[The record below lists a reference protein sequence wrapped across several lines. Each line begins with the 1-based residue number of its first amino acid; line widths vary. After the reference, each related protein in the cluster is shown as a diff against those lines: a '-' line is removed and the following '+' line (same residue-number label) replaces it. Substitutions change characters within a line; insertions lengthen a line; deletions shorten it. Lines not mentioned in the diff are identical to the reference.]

1 MYVGREIEE
10 EQKGELEA
18 SPRRL
23 NKGALAPFP
32 HNKPLKRLSGSSLFS
47 LYNAANYHYHYRA

>member
-10 EQKGELEA
+10 EEKGELEA

-23 NKGALAPFP
+23 NKGALAPFCP
-32 HNKPLKRLSGSSLFS
+32 QQALKAPQWEFIILTLQR
-47 LYNAANYHYHYRA
+47 R